1 MGGDRG
7 VARAARG
14 TRRCSR
20 RLFPGGQYRGE
31 ARRRDRRRGSEGRLP
46 LGPATAARAGDLSPQ
61 TVITK
66 EILAPRPW
74 PRGASRCRISP
85 RVTLPVTPP
94 LRWGTTVGSMSKSPR
109 AAKEARV
116 KVPSRA
122 ASRPGRMAA
131 VADGKKHKKS
141 RPQED
146 L

>member
-1 MGGDRG
+1 
-7 VARAARG
+7 
-14 TRRCSR
+14 
-20 RLFPGGQYRGE
+20 
-31 ARRRDRRRGSEGRLP
+31 
-46 LGPATAARAGDLSPQ
+46 
-61 TVITK
+61 
-66 EILAPRPW
+66 
-74 PRGASRCRISP
+74 
-85 RVTLPVTPP
+85 
-94 LRWGTTVGSMSKSPR
+94 MSKSPR